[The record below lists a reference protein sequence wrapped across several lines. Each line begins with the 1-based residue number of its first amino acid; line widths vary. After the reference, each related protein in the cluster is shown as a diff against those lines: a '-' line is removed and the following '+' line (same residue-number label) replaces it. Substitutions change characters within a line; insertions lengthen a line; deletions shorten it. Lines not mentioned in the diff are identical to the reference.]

1 VEPDTHISTL
11 YYAYLDESGD
21 VTPFSGSRYLVVAV
35 LIARNP
41 RPIELHVKRARKSLG
56 RKARP
61 DELKA
66 SRLETAVVERL
77 LIAIAD
83 EDIEI
88 VAVIVDKQAILRPP
102 TDPEDIYREA
112 VTRVVRHCV
121 KRHPRLECFLD
132 KRYTKSILRDQ
143 LERVIRSGIA
153 DVTRQVVLLRQED
166 SRKHRGLQAVDHVA
180 WAFFQKYERG
190 AHHFWELIRHRV
202 VVEEIV
208 EHHLW

>member
-1 VEPDTHISTL
+1 MWNLELATL
-11 YYAYLDESGD
+11 HYAYLDESGD
-21 VTPFSGSRYLVVAV
+21 VTRFSGSRYLVVAA

-41 RPIELHVKRARKSLG
+41 RPVELYVKRARESLG

-66 SRLETAVVERL
+66 SGLEAAVVKRL
-77 LIAIAD
+77 LTTIAD

-112 VTRVVRHCV
+112 VTRVVMHCV

-132 KRYTKSILRDQ
+132 KRYTKSTLRDQ
-143 LERVIRSGIA
+143 LERAIRSGIA
-153 DVTRQVVLLRQED
+153 DVAR
-166 SRKHRGLQAVDHVA
+166 
-180 WAFFQKYERG
+180 
-190 AHHFWELIRHRV
+190 
-202 VVEEIV
+202 
-208 EHHLW
+208 